1 MKKIHLFLLI
11 FCFTVSYSQNA
22 QEIINKLKKDLS
34 SNPDDKKTASI
45 YSDLTW
51 YYANISVDSSLFYG
65 SKAIKEAERLKD
77 STLLAQIYSD
87 LGAVYFRKTDFE
99 ASKNSYLIAYKIRK
113 IRNDKTGMAKIAANL
128 ANVYN
133 KQNQKELALKSYLE
147 SVEYFEKTNNFEA
160 AALTNANISSLFMDL
175 KNYQKASK
183 YLNKAIQYQEENN
196 KLDGLSTSYL
206 TKGNIFLRLSD
217 TLNALKYYKKCL
229 KISREIGNKISEV
242 AVLNNIS
249 KIKND
254 QNKGNESKIL
264 NQQSAQILSKINKS
278 KDDTSLSL
286 NVVSSLITDHKFL
299 EAKKILLKLKKE
311 YSNEPAYFEDLIQT
325 YNYLIQTSSQLNQK
339 DSVSFYSNA
348 IMRLQDKIIEQ
359 TVRKQ
364 TNEFETKYQ
373 TVKKEKL
380 IAQQKEEVKYKNIL
394 LLGLTIIVFFI
405 ALFGFLIFR
414 QQKLKN
420 KQQKQEFELK
430 SAITQIEKQN
440 ELQQQRLSISKDLH
454 DNIGAQLTFI
464 ISSVETAK
472 YVADIKNTT
481 LESKL
486 SNISNFTKDTI
497 VELRDTIWAMNSET
511 INFED
516 LRLRILNFIE
526 KATTATTDISFN
538 FMVDNALKNT
548 HLSSVQGMNVY
559 RCIQE
564 AINNAIKYSEA
575 NNILVEVILDKNE
588 IKIIIKDNGKGFD
601 VETISN
607 GNGLQNMQKRM
618 EEIGGTFQIVS
629 EPTKGTQIKL
639 NFKS

>member
-1 MKKIHLFLLI
+1 MKKIHLFLLT

>member
-1 MKKIHLFLLI
+1 
-11 FCFTVSYSQNA
+11 
-22 QEIINKLKKDLS
+22 
-34 SNPDDKKTASI
+34 
-45 YSDLTW
+45 
-51 YYANISVDSSLFYG
+51 LFYG

>member
-1 MKKIHLFLLI
+1 GVKNN
-11 FCFTVSYSQNA
+11 SRSQ
-22 QEIINKLKKDLS
+22 
-34 SNPDDKKTASI
+34 
-45 YSDLTW
+45 
-51 YYANISVDSSLFYG
+51 
-65 SKAIKEAERLKD
+65 
-77 STLLAQIYSD
+77 
-87 LGAVYFRKTDFE
+87 
-99 ASKNSYLIAYKIRK
+99 
-113 IRNDKTGMAKIAANL
+113 
-128 ANVYN
+128 
-133 KQNQKELALKSYLE
+133 
-147 SVEYFEKTNNFEA
+147 
-160 AALTNANISSLFMDL
+160 
-175 KNYQKASK
+175 
-183 YLNKAIQYQEENN
+183 
-196 KLDGLSTSYL
+196 
-206 TKGNIFLRLSD
+206 
-217 TLNALKYYKKCL
+217 
-229 KISREIGNKISEV
+229 
-242 AVLNNIS
+242 
-249 KIKND
+249 
-254 QNKGNESKIL
+254 
-264 NQQSAQILSKINKS
+264 
-278 KDDTSLSL
+278 
-286 NVVSSLITDHKFL
+286 VV
-299 EAKKILLKLKKE
+299 KKE

>member
-1 MKKIHLFLLI
+1 MKKIYLFLLI
-11 FCFTVSYSQNA
+11 CCFTNSYSQNA

-65 SKAIKEAERLKD
+65 SKAIQEAEKLKD

-87 LGAVYFRKTDFE
+87 LGAVHFRKTDFE

-183 YLNKAIQYQEENN
+183 YLNKAIKYQEENN

-229 KISREIGNKISEV
+229 QISREIGNKISEV

-286 NVVSSLITDHKFL
+286 NVVSGLITDHKFL

-339 DSVSFYSNA
+339 DSVSLYSNA

-405 ALFGFLIFR
+405 ALFGFLIYR

-420 KQQKQEFELK
+420 KQQEQEFELK
-430 SAITQIEKQN
+430 SAISQIEKQN

-472 YVADIKNTT
+472 YAPDIKNTS
-481 LESKL
+481 LENKL

-526 KATTATTDISFN
+526 KATKATNDITFN
-538 FMVDNALKNT
+538 FIVDIALEKIS
-548 HLSSVQGMNVY
+548 LSSIEGMNVY
-559 RCIQE
+559 RSIQE

-575 NNILVEVILDKNE
+575 SNILVESNLENNE
-588 IKIIIKDNGKGFD
+588 VEIIIKDNGKGFD
-601 VETISN
+601 YELIYA